1 MRSFFPSTFWTAWLR
16 GPGDRESL
24 VEVRRHTMK
33 PPTLR
38 VLGFSFVLVA
48 LACGDDDAPMTADGG
63 TDGGT
68 EPAVLAIF
76 DPSSGP
82 MAFGRMPYPDDL
94 YLDESGHIALS
105 EYPSEAGGSSAY
117 LTSLRDGLATLDGF
131 SGVGGI
137 YIPFDGELDSSSL
150 PQTSAETLQA
160 ESSVFLVDADPASA
174 TPFARLPAQVRW
186 LPMEQMIVVRPV
198 RPLAPGQP
206 YAVVVTSRVLGASG
220 RPVEPAPLFASLR
233 DSETTPEDPT
243 LAEAFVR
250 YGPVLDN
257 TMGVRSDVVAVSV
270 FRVQTATA
278 ELETVREQVQDEIPD
293 VRIDEVLTGEQLD
306 ERLGQPVTGEPGL
319 GIEGGVL
326 HTEIGWLIHGTISVP
341 NFLNEDE
348 GVHGRF
354 ERTDSGEIGAKR
366 IDQAPFTLVLPL
378 VLPIGS
384 EAPPL
389 VIFQHGVAGQRS
401 ELLGLANTLA
411 AAGYASIAIDAPFHG
426 LRARGDVLDEV
437 NNFTG
442 ALEPDGFGDLG
453 GVGVVLDFVGAL
465 ETEGEYPAFHP
476 IYFRDALR
484 QSAADLHSL
493 VRAIR
498 AGDWGDLAVRA
509 PELESVSLAESR
521 LAFVGNSL
529 GGIIGALFVATEPEI
544 AAAVLCVTG
553 GYLGELVQNSLSYNL
568 QLLTLL
574 PMLNLDASELDYEN
588 DEPLL
593 RPGVALWQS
602 LLDAGDA
609 ALYAGLMR
617 ERSTHLLMTMVR
629 NDETVP
635 NRSTELL
642 ARAFGLPIVGGE
654 ARYSELP
661 MGDLPLRSNIEVGAE
676 SVTRGLY
683 VYERGSHGS
692 LLWREGTQRAMH
704 PPDPPFMRMD
714 PVPVS
719 NPVDGMQSQIIALFE
734 SWRAGNAEIVLPTE

>member
-1 MRSFFPSTFWTAWLR
+1 
-16 GPGDRESL
+16 
-24 VEVRRHTMK
+24 MK

-38 VLGFSFVLVA
+38 LLGFSFVFLA
-48 LACGDDDAPMTADGG
+48 FACGDDDVAMNLDGG
-63 TDGGT
+63 MDADA
-68 EPAVLAIF
+68 EQAIYAVF
-76 DPSSGP
+76 DPTPGP
-82 MAFGRMPYPDDL
+82 MAFGALPYPDDL

-105 EYPSEAGGSSAY
+105 EYPSEGRASNEY

-137 YIPFDGELDSSSL
+137 YVPFDGDLDSASL
-150 PQTSAETLQA
+150 PQTSTETLQP
-160 ESSVFLVDADPASA
+160 ESSVFLLDADPGSP

-186 LPMEQMIVVRPV
+186 LAEEQMIVVRPE

-206 YAVVVTSRVLGASG
+206 YAVVVTSGVRGAMG
-220 RPVEPAPLFASLR
+220 RPVLAAPSFASIR
-233 DSETTPEDPT
+233 DADTAPEDPT
-243 LAEAFVR
+243 LAEAFMR

-257 TMGVRSDVVAVSV
+257 MVGERTDVVAMSV
-270 FRVQTATA
+270 FHVQNATS
-278 ELETVREQVQDEIPD
+278 ELEQVREQVQDEIPD
-293 VRIDEVLTGEQLD
+293 IQIVEVLTGEQLD
-306 ERLGQPVTGEPGL
+306 ARLGQPITREPGL

-326 HTEIGWLIHGTISVP
+326 HTDIGWLVHGTISVP
-341 NFLNEDE
+341 NFLNEAE

-354 ERTDSGEIGAKR
+354 ERTDSGDIGAKR

-378 VLPIGS
+378 VLPVGS

-389 VIFQHGVAGQRS
+389 VIFQHGVAGERS
-401 ELLGLANTLA
+401 QLLGLANTLA
-411 AAGYASIAIDAPFHG
+411 VAGYASIAIDAPFHG
-426 LRARGDVLDEV
+426 LRAHGDVLDAV

-442 ALEPDGFGDLG
+442 APEPDGFGDLG
-453 GVGVVLDFVGAL
+453 GAGVVLDFVGAF
-465 ETEGEYPAFHP
+465 ESEGVYPAFHP

-484 QSAADLHSL
+484 QSAADLYSL

-498 AGDWGDLAVRA
+498 AGDWGELADRA
-509 PELESVSLAESR
+509 PELEGVDLAESR

-529 GGIIGALFVATEPEI
+529 GGIIGALFVATEPEV
-544 AAAVLCVTG
+544 AAAALCVTG
-553 GYLGELVQNSLSYNL
+553 GYLAELVQDSLSFNL
-568 QLLTLL
+568 QLLAVL
-574 PMLNLDASELDYEN
+574 PLLNLEAADLDYEN

-609 ALYAGLMR
+609 ALYGRLMQ

-642 ARAFGLPIVGGE
+642 ARTFGLPIVGGE

-661 MGDLPLRSNIEVGAE
+661 MGELPLRSNFDVGTE

-683 VYERGSHGS
+683 VYEQGTHGS
-692 LLWREGTQRAMH
+692 LLWRQGTRRAMQ
-704 PPDPPFMRMD
+704 PPDPPFITVD

-719 NPVDGMQSQIIALFE
+719 NPVDGMQSQILALFE
-734 SWRAGNAEIVLPTE
+734 SWRAGSAEIVLPSE

>member
-1 MRSFFPSTFWTAWLR
+1 
-16 GPGDRESL
+16 
-24 VEVRRHTMK
+24 MK
-33 PPTLR
+33 PPLFR
-38 VLGFSFVLVA
+38 LLGFSFVFLA
-48 LACGDDDAPMTADGG
+48 LACGDDDGTPGLDGG
-63 TDGGT
+63 MDGGT
-68 EPAVLAIF
+68 EEAVFAVF
-76 DPSSGP
+76 DPAPGP
-82 MAFGRMPYPDDL
+82 MAFGTMPYPDDL
-94 YLDESGHIALS
+94 FLDESGHIALS
-105 EYPSEAGGSSAY
+105 EYPAEAGASSAY

-131 SGVGGI
+131 GGVGGI
-137 YIPFDGELDSSSL
+137 YVPFDDDVDPASL
-150 PQTSAETLQA
+150 PETPTETLQP
-160 ESSVFLVDADPASA
+160 ESSVFLLDADPGSP

-186 LPMEQMIVVRPV
+186 LAAERMIVVRPV

-206 YAVVVTSRVLGASG
+206 YAVVVTSQVRGTMG
-220 RPVEPAPLFASLR
+220 RPVLAAPAFASIR
-233 DSETTPEDPT
+233 DADTAPEDPT
-243 LAEAFVR
+243 LAEAFAR

-257 TMGVRSDVVAVSV
+257 IDGERSEVVAVSV
-270 FRVQTATA
+270 FHVQNATS
-278 ELETVREQVQDEIPD
+278 ELEQVREQAQDQVPTI
-293 VRIDEVLTGEQLD
+293 RIEEVLTGEALD
-306 ERLGQPVTGEPGL
+306 ERLGQPVTREAGL

-326 HTEIGWLIHGTISVP
+326 HTDIGWLVHGAISVP
-341 NFLNEDE
+341 NFLNEAE

-354 ERTDSGEIGAKR
+354 ERTDSGTIGAKR

-378 VLPIGS
+378 VLPVGS

-389 VIFQHGVAGQRS
+389 VIFQHGVAGERS
-401 ELLGLANTLA
+401 QLLGLANTLA

-426 LRARGDVLDEV
+426 LRARGEVLDAV

-442 ALEPDGFGDLG
+442 AAEPDGFGDLG

-465 ETEGEYPAFHP
+465 ENEGEYPAFHP

-498 AGDWGDLAVRA
+498 AGDWSELRERA
-509 PELESVSLAESR
+509 PELEGVFLADSR

-529 GGIIGALFVATEPEI
+529 GGLIGSLFVATEPEI
-544 AAAVLCVTG
+544 AAAALCVTG
-553 GYLGELVQNSLSYNL
+553 GHLTELVQDSLSFNL
-568 QLLTLL
+568 QLLAVL
-574 PMLNLDASELDYEN
+574 PLLNLDATDLDYEN

-609 ALYAGLMR
+609 ALYARLMR

-654 ARYSELP
+654 PRYAELP
-661 MGDLPLRSNIEVGAE
+661 MGELPLRSNYEIGTE

-683 VYERGSHGS
+683 VYESGTHGS
-692 LLWREGTQRAMH
+692 LLWRGGTRRAVA
-704 PPDPPFMRMD
+704 PPDPPFVDVD

-719 NPVDGMQSQIIALFE
+719 NPVDGMQGQILALFE
-734 SWRAGNAEIVLPTE
+734 SWRAGSAEIVLPTE